1 MRRPLSF
8 SLFFSPFLAL
18 FMQAAAYGLN
28 LKPACYLHTL
38 WGAPHPHPH
47 PHTLT
52 RPVTHMLKQLT
63 YVIIAQT
70 RKFSPAAQLSRAQR
84 SPMAATAAERQSSSN
99 CSQMYAMFFS
109 IFLAALTLRSA
120 ANAATLRRV
129 AAPPM
134 DARSQNIYAAGSRG
148 RTRRPAQDT
157 GYRCHS
163 PRLPQPL
170 PLP

>member
-8 SLFFSPFLAL
+8 SLFFFSLSRSLHAGS
-18 FMQAAAYGLN
+18 GLWAKFKTCM
-28 LKPACYLHTL
+28 LLTHTL
-38 WGAPHPHPH
+38 GRTTP

-52 RPVTHMLKQLT
+52 RSVTHMLKQLT

-84 SPMAATAAERQSSSN
+84 SPMAATERQSSSN

-120 ANAATLRRV
+120 ATLPRCD
-129 AAPPM
+129 ALLPPNG
-134 DARSQNIYAAGSRG
+134 RSFSKYLCCRQSRQNS
-148 RTRRPAQDT
+148 
-157 GYRCHS
+157 
-163 PRLPQPL
+163 
-170 PLP
+170 